1 MFKKGETLLLI
12 SSPSPLNEG
21 EGDTGG
27 EVDIAPRLTGGQKA
41 MSYHE
46 HRQAAPKS
54 VNCAVIIISDSRT
67 EQDDESGKLI
77 KQRLAENGHKVVSY
91 GILKNDKA
99 TIRAKIEEL
108 VGQAELQVIITSGGT
123 GASHRDVTVDAIEPM
138 LEKRL
143 DGFGE
148 LFRHLTYQEIGTG
161 SILSRAVAGVI
172 KDKVILCF
180 PGSVTA
186 ATLAMDKII
195 LPEIGHLVREATR

>member
-1 MFKKGETLLLI
+1 MG
-12 SSPSPLNEG
+12 
-21 EGDTGG
+21 
-27 EVDIAPRLTGGQKA
+27 
-41 MSYHE
+41 YHE
-46 HRQAAPKS
+46 HKHASLES
-54 VNCAVIIISDSRT
+54 VNCAVVIISDSRT
-67 EQDDESGKLI
+67 EQDDESGRLI
-77 KQRLAENGHKVVSY
+77 KQRLADHGHRVLSY

-99 TIRAKIEEL
+99 AIRAKIEEL
-108 VGQAELQVIITSGGT
+108 VGQEQLQVVITSGGT
-123 GASHRDVTVDAIEPM
+123 GASHRDVTVDTIEPL

-172 KDKVILCF
+172 KGKVILCF
-180 PGSVTA
+180 PGSLNA